1 MLTSLYTAVS
11 GLDANGT
18 SLSVIGDNIA
28 NMNTIGY
35 KASDISFGDVLS
47 QNMASGSG
55 TSQIGHGVQVS
66 SVTPSF
72 TQGSFQTSSNGLDM
86 AIEGDGFFMVT
97 DGGARFYSR
106 AGQFS
111 LDKDSNIVNPDGLIL
126 QGYLADAAG
135 NITGTTGN
143 LQIASSQS
151 PARASSVVDVA
162 LNLDATAAVPAGAF
176 TLGVPA
182 NTPANFNS
190 STSVNVYDTQGGAH
204 SVTAYFVKTA
214 ANTWD
219 VHYVQEDPANAS
231 LLVDVGTQTLTF
243 DVNGQLTGAAA
254 GAAPVF
260 DFGAGVTPPIQAVTF
275 DYGFGTSNASSQ
287 YASGFSVIKL
297 SQDGYAS
304 GSLKSVSV
312 SDSGV
317 ITGVFTNGQ
326 TRAIGQVALS
336 RFSAPTKLTKMGSN
350 LYAESFDSG
359 QPIVGAANT
368 SGLGRVLSN
377 NLELSNVDLATEF
390 VKMITAQRGFEAN
403 SKVITTTDQM
413 LQLLVSLKQ

>member
-35 KASDISFGDVLS
+35 KASDISFGDILS
-47 QNMASGSG
+47 QSITGSG
-55 TSQIGHGVQVS
+55 TSQIGRGVQVS
-66 SVTPSF
+66 SVSPSF
-72 TQGSFQTSSNGLDM
+72 TQGSFQTSANGLDM
-86 AIEGDGFFMVT
+86 AIEGDGFFMVKS
-97 DGGARFYSR
+97 GGAQFYTR

-111 LDKDSNIVNPDGLIL
+111 LDKDGNVVNPAGLIM

-135 NITGTTGN
+135 NVTGTTGD
-143 LQIASSQS
+143 LQIANSQS
-151 PARASSVVDVA
+151 QARASTVADVS
-162 LNLDATAAVPAGAF
+162 LNLDATAAVPAAAF

-190 STSVNVYDTQGGAH
+190 STTVSVYDTQGGTH
-204 SVTAYFVKTA
+204 PVTAYFVKTG
-214 ANTWD
+214 ANAWA
-219 VHYVQEDPANAS
+219 VHYVQQNPANPS
-231 LLVDVGTQTLTF
+231 LLIDGGTQTLAF
-243 DVNGQLTGAAA
+243 DVNGQLTAAAA
-254 GAAPVF
+254 GAAPSF
-260 DFGAGVTPPIQAVTF
+260 NFGLGAQTVTF
-275 DYGFGTSNASSQ
+275 DYGFGTNSATSQ
-287 YASGFSVIKL
+287 YASGFSVIKQ

-304 GSLKSVSV
+304 GSLKSVTV
-312 SDSGV
+312 SDAGV
-317 ITGVFTNGQ
+317 LTGVFTNGQ

-336 RFSAPTKLTKMGSN
+336 RFSAPTKLTKMGGN

-359 QPIVGAANT
+359 QPIVGAAGT

-377 NLELSNVDLATEF
+377 SLELSNVDLATEF

-413 LQLLVSLKQ
+413 LQLLVNLKQ